1 MIHNV
6 TTHQD
11 LVDNNYLYAVKFY
24 NLINK
29 IKEEMPQLFIEKT
42 KLEDQS
48 KEYAKIKLERRAKR
62 NAYVTK

>member
-1 MIHNV
+1 
-6 TTHQD
+6 
-11 LVDNNYLYAVKFY
+11 
-24 NLINK
+24 
-29 IKEEMPQLFIEKT
+29 MPQLFIEKT